1 MREAVGSDVA
11 RSVTEESGTPG
22 LGGLGVPGSPTGLS
36 CPRCGGVL
44 GEKAQEGQVQLEC
57 RVGHVLPLDGLLDA
71 KATDVED
78 ALWAAVR
85 ALEEK
90 AALGRRMCERARHSD
105 DVEAASRHERLSMA
119 ASRRAKIVRDILAS
133 HEHDLSQASGE

>member
-1 MREAVGSDVA
+1 MA
-11 RSVTEESGTPG
+11 RSVTDETGTAG

-44 GEKAQEGQVQLEC
+44 GEKSQEGQVQLEC
-57 RVGHVLPLDGLLDA
+57 RVGHVLPLDALLDA
-71 KATDVED
+71 N

-105 DVEAASRHERLSMA
+105 DVEAARRHERVSMA
-119 ASRRAKIVRDILAS
+119 ATRRAKVVRDILAS
-133 HEHDLSQASGE
+133 HEQDLSPASGE